1 MRDLPEPRLVNLNPP
16 AVGYRYFDHEDAR
29 LRVTEGVGSARNRWL
44 LAECALLAYD
54 GESAIRQA
62 FDGRAERVDLLRAPV
77 AGGFGYVADLGDGA
91 TLLSLRGTQVFNPGD
106 KPAKF
111 GDIAR
116 DYLTNAGL
124 GRHRDPDG
132 CSVHGGFH
140 RSAGELFDDL
150 SAKGWLASPRRWLV
164 SGHSLGGALA
174 VLMAERLE
182 AARTD
187 CVAGVLTLGQPRVGN
202 GLHVQRLER
211 LPFPILRIVH
221 GCDAIPSV
229 PPAALD
235 YAHLRAEQVFAAE
248 RRASYPATVLQNVL
262 GLWRR
267 WRLGIGALSPVAL
280 RDHAPLTYVVHCYNA
295 FEKDLSP

>member
-1 MRDLPEPRLVNLNPP
+1 MRELPEPRLVNLNPP
-16 AVGYRYFDHEDAR
+16 AVGYRYFEHADAR
-29 LRVTEGVGSARNRWL
+29 LRVDEGVDSARNRWL

-54 GESAIRQA
+54 GEAAIRQA
-62 FDGRAERVDLLRAPV
+62 FDDRAVRLDLLRAPM
-77 AGGFGYVADLGDGA
+77 AGGFGYAADLGEGQA
-91 TLLSLRGTQVFNPGD
+91 LLALRGTQVFNPGD

-140 RSAGELFDDL
+140 RSAGELFTDL
-150 SAKGWLASPRRWLV
+150 AAKGWLATPRRWLV

-174 VLMAERLE
+174 VLLAERLE
-182 AARTD
+182 AAHPGS
-187 CVAGVLTLGQPRVGN
+187 VAGVLTLGQPRVGN
-202 GLHVQRLER
+202 GRHVERLEQ
-211 LPFPILRIVH
+211 LPFRILRIVH

-235 YAHLRAEQVFAAE
+235 YAHLRAEQVFAGD
-248 RRASYPATVLQNVL
+248 RRAAYPATVLQNVL
-262 GLWRR
+262 TLWRR
-267 WRLGIGALSPVAL
+267 LRLGIGALSPVAL
-280 RDHAPLTYVVHCYNA
+280 QDHAPLTYVVHCYNA
-295 FEKDLSP
+295 FEQDLSP